1 VRVLRYLDFFR
12 RFGAG
17 DEYARF
23 VLAEKISR
31 LIYPRYKFSE
41 FGRMFLYDRPF
52 IRWYESALGRS
63 NYHSLDRKYALD
75 QLTLLAQHLPGDTAE
90 CGVYKGASSYLICRR
105 MSGRGKLHH
114 AFDSF
119 EGLSAPSPE
128 DGTYWRAG
136 DLSVPEAEA
145 RATLGDFDF
154 VVFHRGWIPA
164 TFSRVA
170 DRTFCFVHLDV
181 DLYDPTRDSLEFFY
195 DRMVPG
201 GIILCDDFGFRTC
214 PGAHR
219 AMIDFFRDKPEEIVS
234 LPTGQ
239 GLVQTRMGT
248 AVSEANVDA

>member
-1 VRVLRYLDFFR
+1 MRLLRYLGYLR

-17 DEYARF
+17 DEYVRF
-23 VLAEKISR
+23 VLAERICR

-41 FGRMFLYDRPF
+41 FGRIFLDDRPF

-75 QLTLLAQHLPGDTAE
+75 QLTQLVTHLPGDTAE
-90 CGVYKGASSYLICRR
+90 CGVYQGASSYLICRR
-105 MSGRGKLHH
+105 MSGLGKLHH
-114 AFDSF
+114 VFDSF
-119 EGLSAPSPE
+119 EGLSAPRPE
-128 DGTYWRAG
+128 DGSYWRAG
-136 DLSVPEAEA
+136 DLSAPEAEA
-145 RATLGDFDF
+145 RETLRDFDF
-154 VVFHRGWIPA
+154 VAYHRGWIP
-164 TFSRVA
+164 TRFPEVA

-181 DLYDPTRDSLEFFY
+181 DLYDPTRDALEFFY

-219 AMIDFFRDKPEEIVS
+219 AMTDFFRDKAEEIVS

-239 GLVQTRMGT
+239 GLVQTRV
-248 AVSEANVDA
+248 A